1 MPELW
6 IELPTNPDEVREIE
20 VDDQALWA
28 AFFAEHKLAVAP
40 GEPLVGKLKA
50 RVQGDGALVEGS
62 LVGSVVLPCDRCA
75 ADVSH
80 ALDVTFEAFEEV
92 DATELG
98 PGENLVRKEKGVLLL
113 DAAGLLWQ
121 QFLLDLPVKT
131 LCDKACKGL
140 CPGCGVNLN
149 EGVCECGPD
158 EGDPRLAVLRN
169 LKLRQ

>member
-20 VDDQALWA
+20 LDDQALWA
-28 AFFAEHKLAVAP
+28 AFFAEHKMPLTP
-40 GEPLVGKLKA
+40 EKPLVGRLKA
-50 RVQGDGALVEGS
+50 RVQGDGALVEGR
-62 LVGSVVLPCDRCA
+62 LTGSVVLPCDRCA
-75 ADVSH
+75 ANVSH
-80 ALDVTFEAFEEV
+80 TLDVAFEAFEEV
-92 DATELG
+92 GVEQLG
-98 PGENLVRKEKGVLLL
+98 PGENLVRKEKGVLSL

-158 EGDPRLAVLRN
+158 EGDPRLAALRN